1 MEKLPGTRNLFYKN
15 GRTLLKL
22 SVKRM
27 FYPTLFSFIF
37 FVLLLPKV
45 NAQQLDVPYV
55 PTPNAVVEAMLD
67 AADVGPGDYVIDLG
81 SGDGRIVI
89 AAAKRGAFGH
99 GIDLNPKRVEEAREN
114 ALSAGVADRV
124 LFMEGNI
131 FDADFSRASVITM
144 YLLNSV
150 NLKLRPH
157 LLKNLQPGSRV
168 VSNDFDM
175 NEWQPDKHINEN
187 NRDVFFWVIPAN
199 VDGEWSWNA
208 GEGAFSMT
216 VKQDFQKVRL
226 NVSSGNSSLKVE
238 NSVLSGDRI
247 SFTAADSSNGNNYV
261 YSGRVEG
268 DNIIGT
274 VQVRNKKYSSVEN
287 WTAKRQ

>member
-27 FYPTLFSFIF
+27 FFPTLFSLIF
-37 FVLLLPKV
+37 TFFLLPKV

-131 FDADFSRASVITM
+131 FDTDFSRASVITM

-208 GEGAFSMT
+208 GGGAFSMT

>member
-1 MEKLPGTRNLFYKN
+1 MEKLPVTRNLFYKKV
-15 GRTLLKL
+15 RTLLKL

-131 FDADFSRASVITM
+131 FDTDFSRASVITM

>member
-1 MEKLPGTRNLFYKN
+1 MEKLPVTRNLFYKN

-27 FYPTLFSFIF
+27 FFPTLFSLIF
-37 FVLLLPKV
+37 TFFLLPKV

-238 NSVLSGDRI
+238 NSVFSGDRI

-274 VQVRNKKYSSVEN
+274 VQVRNKKHSSVEN